1 MLCRSCAE
9 MPLRR
14 RREVVL
20 RVKEPGWHHLV
31 GLLCARCGTAVSALG
46 LQDLFSAKVR
56 QLELFGFAAERA
68 LPDPVARLGFFGPG
82 KNNDS

>member
-1 MLCRSCAE
+1 

-31 GLLCARCGTAVSALG
+31 GLLCSRCGTAVSALG

-56 QLELFGFAAERA
+56 QLELFGFAQEGCMS
-68 LPDPVARLGFFGPG
+68 DPVARVDFFGRG
-82 KNNDS
+82 KHNDSSSW